1 MSGAA
6 LDWKPGRAS
15 TNGVEL
21 AYEEAGPSNGACV
34 LLIPGL
40 SWQLIHWPDDYC
52 RRLVERGLRVI
63 RIDNR
68 DAGLSTILK
77 GRTRIN
83 LIKATIRS
91 KLRLSVQA
99 DYTLHDMAADV
110 IGLLDALAIER
121 VHLVGMSMGGM
132 IAQVVAGTAP
142 ERVASLT
149 SIMSTTNHPWLPGAA
164 AAVQKRLISRSPDNQ
179 RETIVARDMAMQA
192 MIGSPRY
199 PASEQ
204 ERRALAERAFDRAH
218 RPGGVLRQMNA
229 IIATGSFERTLKN
242 ISAPTQIIHGR
253 DDLLVRPAG
262 GRRSAKRIRG
272 AKLAIIDGMG
282 HDLPQALLPQIA
294 QLTLDNIASA

>member
-1 MSGAA
+1 MSGVA
-6 LDWKPGRAS
+6 LEWQPGRAAS
-15 TNGVEL
+15 NGVEL
-21 AYEEAGPSNGACV
+21 AFEQAGPQDGACV

-40 SWQLIHWPDDYC
+40 SWQLIHWPDEYC
-52 RRLVERGLRVI
+52 RLLVERGLRVI

-110 IGLLDALAIER
+110 IGLLDALSIKR

-164 AAVQKRLISRSPDNQ
+164 PAVQKRLISRSSDSQ

-204 ERRALAERAFDRAH
+204 ARRALAERAFDRAY

-229 IIATGSFERTLKN
+229 IIATGSFERLLKK
-242 ISAPTQIIHGR
+242 ITAPTQIIHGSA
-253 DDLLVRPAG
+253 DLLVRPAG
-262 GRRSAKRIRG
+262 GKRSAKCIRG

-282 HDLPQALLPQIA
+282 HDLPQALLPQLA
-294 QLTLDNIASA
+294 QLTLDNIARG